1 MQIRLPNGAGSRSTP
16 RLDVEPVI
24 QEARSTPG
32 SSLNS
37 IANLKAFWFV
47 HFLSPPKWP
56 PKWTR
61 LGNFWAIF
69 AQPTLNSPWI
79 HLELQKQIPIRP
91 QVYISSATMLWK
103 NAIGVNVATFDR
115 LVAFATTAFPVRRN
129 TYSRVGGKYGIHAD
143 LAYFLQT
150 FFAQISETPFQPIW
164 KSKVWVPPWTRLE
177 LTLLELKN
185 ANSTPS
191 LHFRWQHVLKN
202 TLLKSISLLLN
213 VWRRSRKLRF
223 HPDDTPTL
231 RVAWRGYPCR
241 LGPFPQT
248 CFCIGFCDATSE
260 FLDTTSA
267 LWPQNYQT
275 LTPQMTPQVGLH
287 LEFTL
292 NSHWTQT
299 YTNPTSGLHFR
310 CQSVLKKALLKS
322 ISLLLNV
329 WCGGVR
335 ENYVSVFTKHPFWKL
350 EGGLHA
356 ELACFIQA
364 FFAQVS
370 AMSSQLPWSPHW
382 TPNKHTYLF
391 APKATFQVPA
401 WII

>member
-1 MQIRLPNGAGSRSTP
+1 MSLLLTVWWHSRQLRFLFDETLIRGLEGSMVSMQTWRIFSR
-16 RLDVEPVI
+16 
-24 QEARSTPG
+24 
-32 SSLNS
+32 
-37 IANLKAFWFV
+37 
-47 HFLSPPKWP
+47 HFLHRFLKHHFSRFENRKFGF
-56 PKWTR
+56 R
-61 LGNFWAIF
+61 LELA
-69 AQPTLNSPWI
+69 LNSPC
-79 HLELQKQIPIRP
+79 LN
-91 QVYISSATMLWK
+91 SK
-103 NAIGVNVATFDR
+103 NT
-115 LVAFATTAFPVRRN
+115 
-129 TYSRVGGKYGIHAD
+129 
-143 LAYFLQT
+143 
-150 FFAQISETPFQPIW
+150 
-164 KSKVWVPPWTRLE
+164 
-177 LTLLELKN
+177 
-185 ANSTPS
+185 NSTPS